1 MKKRLF
7 AGFAALCMAASLAS
21 AAFAET
27 ATPETARAEPPQV
40 VEYSASD
47 DATGFSAAAEAA
59 PGVLPEGAKLTV
71 VPLNET
77 AEPEMASLLDGYAE
91 PEAAGEY
98 GERIA
103 ALDLAFKAQ
112 DQEVEPDGT
121 VNVTIQLPGEIA
133 AELQQAQELTLVHC
147 VEQDGT
153 TTPQKVESA
162 VFADDCAKV
171 SFETDSFSVYEIY
184 ATVPQDADGDNSNQ
198 ADTYADD
205 DYKKYIGTAAIYYLA
220 TPDGI
225 PGSNDI
231 GYWKPESDK
240 SDLFGTIK
248 TSGATWEQ
256 IESGTD
262 RYGNPVYVDK
272 NITTNVGSYITSW
285 PDGTANGS
293 AWTLKRGDPTSGTYF
308 TKVLDSIWESYKES
322 IQKATGVS
330 SLDKVDVTEI
340 TLIPAKISRDNS
352 TKVDQNYHIDC
363 TISVKCDGVF
373 TAKFWVKEPGAE
385 NYNPTPVDAKS
396 YASGSKVEKTGKIE
410 IGSTKEVNGVT
421 YVLTGWYA
429 EDDTTHGP
437 KGKLVSTWPYTPTQ
451 AQLEDGTV
459 NFYAEYVP
467 MYSQVTVSKTVTG
480 ALGDKAKE
488 FSFTLTVKDSNG
500 NEITGEMK
508 AKKGSAEEFTIKSG
522 NTFTLKDGESI
533 TITNIP
539 TGATFTVTENDY
551 TGTNDGYTTSY
562 VVDNGQST
570 GGLKAKLENISAGNH
585 TIAFTNSKDVTPDTG
600 ITLHSMPYLLVLA
613 GVLVGGMA
621 WMRRRKRS

>member
-27 ATPETARAEPPQV
+27 ATPETARAEQPQV

-77 AEPEMASLLDGYAE
+77 AEPEMASLLDGCAE

-133 AELQQAQELTLVHC
+133 AELQQAQELTLVHR

-198 ADTYADD
+198 ADTYDEYD
-205 DYKKYIGTAAIYYLA
+205 RNGYEGAAYIYYLA
-220 TPDGI
+220 TPDG
-225 PGSNDI
+225 
-231 GYWKPESDK
+231 KPESN
-240 SDLFGTIK
+240 K
-248 TSGATWEQ
+248 TSEWAPGANSSKLVGQINTNGATWG
-256 IESGTD
+256 GTD
-262 RYGNPVYVDK
+262 NK
-272 NITTNVGSYITSW
+272 NITTNVSSYITSW
-285 PDGTANGS
+285 PDGSTGSTWTVKSGDANTG
-293 AWTLKRGDPTSGTYF
+293 KNFTYI
-308 TKVLDSIWESYKES
+308 LDSIWEAYDDEIK
-322 IQKATGVS
+322 KDTGVEN
-330 SLDKVDVTEI
+330 LTKTDVTEI
-340 TLIPAKISRDNS
+340 TLTPFKISRDNGGGQ
-352 TKVDQNYHIDC
+352 DYHIDC
-363 TISVKCDGVF
+363 TIDVKCSEVF
-373 TAKFWVKEPGAE
+373 TAKFWVKKPGATD
-385 NYNPTPVDAKS
+385 YTLVDAKNYKDDS
-396 YASGSKVEKTGKIE
+396 TVTKTTNEE
-410 IGSTKEVNGVT
+410 IGSHKKENGVT

-429 EDDTTHGP
+429 ENDTTHGP
-437 KGKLVSTWPYTPTQ
+437 KGDLVSTWPHTPTP

-488 FSFTLTVKDSNG
+488 FSFTLTVKDDSNG

-508 AKKGSAEEFTIKSG
+508 AQKGSAEEFTIKSG

-533 TITNIP
+533 VFTNVP
-539 TGATFTVTENDY
+539 TGATVTVTENDY
-551 TGTNDGYTTSY
+551 TGTNGGYSTSY

-570 GGLKAKLENISAGNH
+570 GGLEAKLEKISAGNH
-585 TIAFTNSKDVTPDTG
+585 TIAFTNSKDVSPDTG

>member
-77 AEPEMASLLDGYAE
+77 AEPEMASLLDECAE

-133 AELQQAQELTLVHC
+133 AELQQAQELTLVHR

-153 TTPQKVESA
+153 TTPKKVESA

-198 ADTYADD
+198 ADTYAEDG
-205 DYKKYIGTAAIYYLA
+205 YKNYQGTAAIYYLA
-220 TPDGI
+220 TPDGV
-225 PGSNDI
+225 PGSNETK
-231 GYWKPESDK
+231 YWAPTSDK
-240 SDLFGTIK
+240 STLLGQINT
-248 TSGATWEQ
+248 TGAAWQ
-256 IESGTD
+256 KVGGS
-262 RYGNPVYVDK
+262 DK
-272 NITTNVGSYITSW
+272 NIVDNVSQYVDSW
-285 PDGTANGS
+285 PDGSTGS
-293 AWTLKRGDPTSGTYF
+293 TWTVKRDDEKTSDNFTYI
-308 TKVLDSIWESYKES
+308 LNSIWSAYADKIKS
-322 IQKATGVS
+322 DTGVKD
-330 SLDKVDVTEI
+330 LTQADVTEI
-340 TLIPAKISRDNS
+340 TLTPFKISRDNS
-352 TKVDQNYHIDC
+352 TTVNQNYHIDC
-363 TISVKCDGVF
+363 TISVKCSKVF
-373 TAKFWVKEPGAE
+373 TAKFWVREPGATD
-385 NYNPTPVDAKS
+385 YTLVDAKN
-396 YASGSKVEKTGKIE
+396 YKADSKVTKTTKEE
-410 IGSTKEVNGVT
+410 IGSYKKENGVT

-437 KGKLVSTWPYTPTQ
+437 KGDLISAWPYTPTEP
-451 AQLEDGTV
+451 QLADGTV

-480 ALGDKAKE
+480 ALGDKAKG
-488 FSFTLTVKDSNG
+488 FSFTLTVKDDSNG

-508 AKKGSAEEFTIKSG
+508 AQKGSAEEFTIKSG
-522 NTFTLKDGESI
+522 NTFTLKNGENI
-533 TITNIP
+533 VFTNVP
-539 TGATFTVTENDY
+539 TGATVTVTENDY
-551 TGTNDGYTTSY
+551 TGTNGGYSTSY

-570 GGLKAKLENISAGNH
+570 GGLEAKLENISAGNH
-585 TIAFTNSKDVTPDTG
+585 TIAFTNSKDVIPDTG

-621 WMRRRKRS
+621 WLRRRKRS

>member
-27 ATPETARAEPPQV
+27 ATPETACAEQPQV

-71 VPLNET
+71 VTLNET
-77 AEPEMASLLDGYAE
+77 AEPEMASLLDGCAE

-133 AELQQAQELTLVHC
+133 AELQQAQELTLVHR

-198 ADTYADD
+198 ADTDD
-205 DYKKYIGTAAIYYLA
+205 AYIYYLA
-220 TPDGI
+220 TPDGV
-225 PGSNDI
+225 
-231 GYWKPESDK
+231 PESNETEHWAPERNSSTLK
-240 SDLFGTIK
+240 GQINTN
-248 TSGATWEQ
+248 GATWG
-256 IESGTD
+256 GTD
-262 RYGNPVYVDK
+262 NK
-272 NITTNVGSYITSW
+272 NITTNVSSYIKSW
-285 PDGTANGS
+285 PDGSTGS
-293 AWTLKRGDPTSGTYF
+293 TWTVKRDDTNFNYI
-308 TKVLDSIWESYKES
+308 LNSIWDAYDDEIKND
-322 IQKATGVS
+322 TGVEN
-330 SLDKVDVTEI
+330 LTINDVTEI
-340 TLIPAKISRDNS
+340 TLTPFKISRANGGGQD
-352 TKVDQNYHIDC
+352 YHIDC
-363 TISVKCDGVF
+363 TIDVKCSEVF
-373 TAKFWVKEPGAE
+373 TAKFWVKEPGATD
-385 NYNPTPVDAKS
+385 YTLVDAKN
-396 YASGSKVEKTGKIE
+396 YKAGSTVTKTTITKAT
-410 IGSTKEVNGVT
+410 IGSQKVVNGVT

-429 EDDTTHGP
+429 ENDDGGA
-437 KGKLVSTWPYTPTQ
+437 KGGLIPDSDWPYTPTEP
-451 AQLEDGTV
+451 QLADGTV

-488 FSFTLTVKDSNG
+488 FSFTLNVTDSTG
-500 NEITGEMK
+500 NAITGGIK
-508 AKKGSAEEFTIKSG
+508 AKKGSNEETPNIG
-522 NTFTLKDGESI
+522 NGYQFTLKDGENI
-533 TITNIP
+533 VFTNVP
-539 TGATFTVTENDY
+539 TGATVTVTENDY
-551 TGTNDGYTTSY
+551 TGTNGGYTTSY

-570 GGLKAKLENISAGNH
+570 GGLEAKLENISAGNH
-585 TIAFTNSKDVTPDTG
+585 TIGFTNNKDVIPDTG

>member
-27 ATPETARAEPPQV
+27 ATPETARAEQPQV

-77 AEPEMASLLDGYAE
+77 AEPEMASLLDGCAE

-133 AELQQAQELTLVHC
+133 AELQQAQELTLVHR

-153 TTPQKVESA
+153 TTPKKVESA
-162 VFADDCAKV
+162 VFADDCTKV

-198 ADTYADD
+198 ADTYDA
-205 DYKKYIGTAAIYYLA
+205 YIYYLA
-220 TPDGI
+220 TPDGV
-225 PGSNDI
+225 
-231 GYWKPESDK
+231 PESNETEHWAPERNSSK
-240 SDLFGTIK
+240 LVGRINPK
-248 TSGATWEQ
+248 GATWGG
-256 IESGTD
+256 I
-262 RYGNPVYVDK
+262 
-272 NITTNVGSYITSW
+272 NITTNVSSYIKSW
-285 PDGTANGS
+285 PDGSKEST
-293 AWTLKRGDPTSGTYF
+293 WTVKSNNTWFNYI
-308 TKVLDSIWESYKES
+308 LDSIW
-322 IQKATGVS
+322 KAYASEISKKLNVDVKKG
-330 SLDKVDVTEI
+330 DVTEI
-340 TLIPAKISRDNS
+340 ILTPFKISRANGD
-352 TKVDQNYHIDC
+352 VQYYHIDC
-363 TISVKCDGVF
+363 TIDVKCSEVF
-373 TAKFWVKEPGAE
+373 TAKFWVKEPGATD
-385 NYNPTPVDAKS
+385 YTLVDAKN
-396 YASGSKVEKTGKIE
+396 YITGQNVAETGKIT
-410 IGSTKEVNGVT
+410 IGSTKVVNGVT
-421 YVLTGWYA
+421 YVLTGWYPENDEGVA
-429 EDDTTHGP
+429 RG
-437 KGKLVSTWPYTPTQ
+437 STPIDEENGWPYIPNDTE
-451 AQLEDGTV
+451 LEDGTV

-467 MYSQVTVSKTVTG
+467 KYSQVTVSKTVTG

-488 FSFTLTVKDSNG
+488 FSFTLTVTDDSNG

-508 AKKGSAEEFTIKSG
+508 AQKGSAEEFTIKSG
-522 NTFTLKDGESI
+522 NTFTLKDGENI
-533 TITNIP
+533 VFTNVP
-539 TGATFTVTENDY
+539 TYATVTVTEYDY
-551 TGTNDGYTTSY
+551 TGANGGYSTSY
-562 VVDNGQST
+562 VMDNGQST
-570 GGLKAKLENISAGNH
+570 GGLEAMLENIDSNNH
-585 TIAFTNSKDVTPDTG
+585 TIAFTNSKDVRPDTG

>member
-77 AEPEMASLLDGYAE
+77 AEPEMASLLDGCAE

-133 AELQQAQELTLVHC
+133 AELQQAQELTLVHR

-198 ADTYADD
+198 ADTYAND
-205 DYKKYIGTAAIYYLA
+205 DYKNYQGPAAIYYLA
-220 TPDGI
+220 TPEGI
-225 PGSNDI
+225 PGSNET

-240 SDLFGTIK
+240 SDLFGKIN
-248 TSGATWEQ
+248 TSGATWQ
-256 IESGTD
+256 KVDGS
-262 RYGNPVYVDK
+262 DK
-272 NITTNVGSYITSW
+272 NIVDNVSKYVDSW
-285 PDGTANGS
+285 PDGTTNGS
-293 AWTLKRGDPTSGTYF
+293 AWTLKCDDPTSGTYF
-308 TKVLDSIWESYKES
+308 TKVLDSIWDSYKES

-330 SLDKVDVTEI
+330 SLAKADVTEI

-352 TKVDQNYHIDC
+352 TTADQNYHIDC
-363 TISVKCDGVF
+363 TISVKCAGVF

-385 NYNPTPVDAKS
+385 NYSTTPVDAKS
-396 YASGSKVEKTGKIE
+396 YASGSEVEKTEKIK
-410 IGSTKEVNGVT
+410 IGSTKVVNGVT

-429 EDDTTHGP
+429 ENDDGGA
-437 KGKLVSTWPYTPTQ
+437 KGGLIPDSDWPYTPTEP
-451 AQLEDGTV
+451 QLADGTV

-467 MYSQVTVSKTVTG
+467 IYSQVTVSKTVTG

-488 FSFTLTVKDSNG
+488 FSFTLNVTDSAG
-500 NEITGEMK
+500 NAITGGIK
-508 AKKGSAEEFTIKSG
+508 AKKGSNEETPNIG
-522 NTFTLKDGESI
+522 NEYQFTLKNGENI
-533 TITNIP
+533 VFTNVP
-539 TGATFTVTENDY
+539 TGATVTVTEKDY
-551 TGTNDGYTTSY
+551 TGANGGYTTSY
-562 VVDNGQST
+562 VIDNGS
-570 GGLKAKLENISAGNH
+570 SAQGREATLGSIDSNNH
-585 TIAFTNSKDVTPDTG
+585 TIAFTNSKDVIPDTG

>member
-77 AEPEMASLLDGYAE
+77 AEPEMASLLDGCAE

-133 AELQQAQELTLVHC
+133 AELQQAQELTLVHR

-162 VFADDCAKV
+162 VFADDCTKV

-184 ATVPQDADGDNSNQ
+184 ATVPQDADGDNSDQ

-205 DYKKYIGTAAIYYLA
+205 DYKNYQGKAAIYYLA
-220 TPDGI
+220 TPDGV
-225 PGSNDI
+225 PGSNETK
-231 GYWKPESDK
+231 YWAPTADK
-240 SDLFGTIK
+240 STLLGQINT
-248 TSGATWEQ
+248 TGAAWQ
-256 IESGTD
+256 KVGGS
-262 RYGNPVYVDK
+262 DK
-272 NITTNVGSYITSW
+272 NIVDNVSQYVDSW
-285 PDGTANGS
+285 PDGSTGS
-293 AWTLKRGDPTSGTYF
+293 TWTVKRDDEKTSDNFTYI
-308 TKVLDSIWESYKES
+308 LNSIWSAYADKIKS
-322 IQKATGVS
+322 DTGVKD
-330 SLDKVDVTEI
+330 LTQADVTEI
-340 TLIPAKISRDNS
+340 TLTPFKISRDNS
-352 TKVDQNYHIDC
+352 TTVNQNYHIDC
-363 TISVKCDGVF
+363 TISVKCSKVF
-373 TAKFWVKEPGAE
+373 TAKFWVREPGATD
-385 NYNPTPVDAKS
+385 YTLVDAKN
-396 YASGSKVEKTGKIE
+396 YKADSKVTKTTKEE
-410 IGSTKEVNGVT
+410 IGSYKKENGVT

-437 KGKLVSTWPYTPTQ
+437 KGDLVSAWPYTPTEP
-451 AQLEDGTV
+451 QLADGTV

-480 ALGDKAKE
+480 ALGDKAKA
-488 FSFTLTVKDSNG
+488 FSFTLTVKDDSNG

-508 AKKGSAEEFTIKSG
+508 AQKGSAEEFTIKSG

-533 TITNIP
+533 VFTNVP
-539 TGATFTVTENDY
+539 TGATVAVTENDY
-551 TGTNDGYTTSY
+551 TGANGGYSTSY
-562 VVDNGQST
+562 VAGDGQKMQGREARLT
-570 GGLKAKLENISAGNH
+570 NISAGNH
-585 TIAFTNSKDVTPDTG
+585 TIAFTNSKDVIPDTG

>member
-27 ATPETARAEPPQV
+27 ATPETARAEQPQV

-77 AEPEMASLLDGYAE
+77 AEPE
-91 PEAAGEY
+91 AAGEY

-112 DQEVEPDGT
+112 DREVEPDGT

-133 AELQQAQELTLVHC
+133 AELQQAQELTLVHR

-198 ADTYADD
+198 ADTYDEYDA
-205 DYKKYIGTAAIYYLA
+205 YIYYLA
-220 TPDGI
+220 TPDGV
-225 PGSNDI
+225 
-231 GYWKPESDK
+231 PESNETK
-240 SDLFGTIK
+240 HWAPGANSSTLVGQINTE
-248 TSGATWEQ
+248 GATWG
-256 IESGTD
+256 GTD
-262 RYGNPVYVDK
+262 NK
-272 NITTNVGSYITSW
+272 NITTNVSSYIKSW
-285 PDGTANGS
+285 PDGSTGS
-293 AWTLKRGDPTSGTYF
+293 TWTVKRGDANTGENFTYI
-308 TKVLDSIWESYKES
+308 LDSIWSAYAVK
-322 IQKATGVS
+322 IRNDTGVDN
-330 SLDKVDVTEI
+330 LTKTDVTEI
-340 TLIPAKISRDNS
+340 TLKPFKISRDNGGG
-352 TKVDQNYHIDC
+352 QNYHIDC
-363 TISVKCDGVF
+363 TIDVKCSGVF
-373 TAKFWVKEPGAE
+373 TAKFWVKEPGATD
-385 NYNPTPVDAKS
+385 YTLVDAKNYKADS
-396 YASGSKVEKTGKIE
+396 PVTKTTKKV
-410 IGSTKEVNGVT
+410 IGSTKVENGVT

-429 EDDTTHGP
+429 ENGDGGA
-437 KGKLVSTWPYTPTQ
+437 KGGLIPDSSWPYNPS
-451 AQLEDGTV
+451 AKELADGTV

-488 FSFTLTVKDSNG
+488 FSFTLNVTDSAG
-500 NEITGEMK
+500 NAITGGIK
-508 AKKGSAEEFTIKSG
+508 AKKGSNEETPSIDNG
-522 NTFTLKDGESI
+522 YQFTLKNGENI
-533 TITNIP
+533 VFTNVP
-539 TGATFTVTENDY
+539 TYATVAVTENDY
-551 TGTNDGYTTSY
+551 TGTNGGYTTSY

-570 GGLKAKLENISAGNH
+570 GRLEAKLENISAGNH
-585 TIAFTNSKDVTPDTG
+585 TIAFTNSKDVIPDTG

>member
-27 ATPETARAEPPQV
+27 ATPETAHAEPPQV

-77 AEPEMASLLDGYAE
+77 AEPEMASLLDGCAE

-133 AELQQAQELTLVHC
+133 AELQQAQELTLVHR

-171 SFETDSFSVYEIY
+171 SFEIDSFSVYEIY

-198 ADTYADD
+198 ADTYDEYD
-205 DYKKYIGTAAIYYLA
+205 RNGYEGAAYAYIYYLA
-220 TPDGI
+220 TPDGV
-225 PGSNDI
+225 
-231 GYWKPESDK
+231 PESNETK
-240 SDLFGTIK
+240 HWAPGANSSQLVGQINTN
-248 TSGATWEQ
+248 GATWG
-256 IESGTD
+256 GTD
-262 RYGNPVYVDK
+262 NK
-272 NITTNVGSYITSW
+272 NITTNVSSYITSW
-285 PDGTANGS
+285 PDGSTGS
-293 AWTLKRGDPTSGTYF
+293 TWTVKRDDTNFNYI
-308 TKVLDSIWESYKES
+308 LNSIWDAYDDEIKND
-322 IQKATGVS
+322 TGVEN
-330 SLDKVDVTEI
+330 LTINDVTEI
-340 TLIPAKISRDNS
+340 TLTPFKISRANGGGQD
-352 TKVDQNYHIDC
+352 YHIDC
-363 TISVKCDGVF
+363 TIDVKCSEVF
-373 TAKFWVKEPGAE
+373 TAKFWVKEPGATD
-385 NYNPTPVDAKS
+385 YTLVDAKNYKDDS
-396 YASGSKVEKTGKIE
+396 TVTKTTITKATIGSKKV
-410 IGSTKEVNGVT
+410 VNGVT

-429 EDDTTHGP
+429 ENGDGGA
-437 KGKLVSTWPYTPTQ
+437 KGGLIPDSDWPYTPTEP
-451 AQLEDGTV
+451 QLADGTV

-488 FSFTLTVKDSNG
+488 FSFTLNVTNNGTTVSGNITGTKTKQNGETENLNILASNG
-500 NEITGEMK
+500 
-508 AKKGSAEEFTIKSG
+508 
-522 NTFTLKDGESI
+522 TFTLKDDESI
-533 TITNIP
+533 TFTNIP
-539 TGATFTVTENDY
+539 TGATVTVAEADY
-551 TGTNDGYTTSY
+551 GEGKGGYTTY
-562 VVDNGQST
+562 YKVDTAENNTQGST
-570 GGLKAKLENISAGNH
+570 VTVTANSNH
-585 TIAFTNSKDVTPDTG
+585 TIAFTNSKDVSPDTG

>member
-27 ATPETARAEPPQV
+27 ATPETARAEQPQV

-77 AEPEMASLLDGYAE
+77 AEPEMASLLDGCAE

-133 AELQQAQELTLVHC
+133 AELQQAQELTLVHR

-153 TTPQKVESA
+153 TTPKKVESA
-162 VFADDCAKV
+162 VFADDCTKV

-184 ATVPQDADGDNSNQ
+184 ATVPQDADGDNSDQ
-198 ADTYADD
+198 ADTYDA
-205 DYKKYIGTAAIYYLA
+205 YIYYLA
-220 TPDGI
+220 TPDGV
-225 PGSNDI
+225 
-231 GYWKPESDK
+231 PESNETK
-240 SDLFGTIK
+240 HWAPGANSSTLVGQINTE
-248 TSGATWEQ
+248 GATWG
-256 IESGTD
+256 GT
-262 RYGNPVYVDK
+262 NNI
-272 NITTNVGSYITSW
+272 NITTNVSSYIKSW
-285 PDGTANGS
+285 PDGSTGS
-293 AWTLKRGDPTSGTYF
+293 TWTVKRDDENTGKNFTYI
-308 TKVLDSIWESYKES
+308 LDSIWGAYDDE
-322 IQKATGVS
+322 IRNGTGVEN
-330 SLDKVDVTEI
+330 LTKTDVTEI
-340 TLIPAKISRDNS
+340 TLTPFKISRDNGGGQ
-352 TKVDQNYHIDC
+352 DYHIDC
-363 TISVKCDGVF
+363 TIDVKCSEVF
-373 TAKFWVKEPGAE
+373 TAKFWVKKPGATD
-385 NYNPTPVDAKS
+385 YTLVDAKNYKDDS
-396 YASGSKVEKTGKIE
+396 TVTKTTNEE
-410 IGSTKEVNGVT
+410 IGSHKKENGVT

-429 EDDTTHGP
+429 ENDTTHGP
-437 KGKLVSTWPYTPTQ
+437 KGDLVSTWPHTPTP

-488 FSFTLTVKDSNG
+488 FSFTLTVKDDSNG

-508 AKKGSAEEFTIKSG
+508 AQKGSAEEFTIKSG

-533 TITNIP
+533 VFTNVP
-539 TGATFTVTENDY
+539 TGATVTVTENDY
-551 TGTNDGYTTSY
+551 TGTNGGYSTSY
-562 VVDNGQST
+562 VADDEQKMQGREATLDSIDSN
-570 GGLKAKLENISAGNH
+570 NH
-585 TIAFTNSKDVTPDTG
+585 TIAFTNNKDVTPDTG

>member
-77 AEPEMASLLDGYAE
+77 AEPEMASLLDGCAE
-91 PEAAGEY
+91 PKAAGEY

-133 AELQQAQELTLVHC
+133 AELQQAQELTLVHR

-153 TTPQKVESA
+153 TTPKKVESA

-184 ATVPQDADGDNSNQ
+184 ATVPQDADGDNSDQ
-198 ADTYADD
+198 ADTYAND
-205 DYKKYIGTAAIYYLA
+205 DYKNYQGPAAMYYLA
-220 TPDGI
+220 TPDGV
-225 PGSNDI
+225 
-231 GYWKPESDK
+231 PESNETKHWAPTPDE
-240 SDLFGTIK
+240 STLLGQINT
-248 TSGATWEQ
+248 TGAIWQ
-256 IESGTD
+256 KVG
-262 RYGNPVYVDK
+262 GNDK
-272 NITTNVGSYITSW
+272 NIVDNVSKYVVSW
-285 PDGTANGS
+285 PDGSTGS
-293 AWTLKRGDPTSGTYF
+293 TWTVKSGGTDFTYI
-308 TKVLDSIWESYKES
+308 LDSIWNAYAAK
-322 IQKATGVS
+322 IKKDTGVDD
-330 SLDKVDVTEI
+330 LTKNDVTEI
-340 TLIPAKISRDNS
+340 TLTPFKISRDNS
-352 TKVDQNYHIDC
+352 TTANQNYHIDC
-363 TISVKCDGVF
+363 TISVKCSKVF
-373 TAKFWVKEPGAE
+373 TAKFWVKEPGATD
-385 NYNPTPVDAKS
+385 YTPVDAKN
-396 YASGSKVEKTGKIE
+396 YKAGSMVTKTTITE
-410 IGSTKEVNGVT
+410 ATIGSTKVVNGVT

-429 EDDTTHGP
+429 ENDDGGA
-437 KGKLVSTWPYTPTQ
+437 KGDLIPDSRWSYNPSAKEL
-451 AQLEDGTV
+451 ADGTV

-467 MYSQVTVSKTVTG
+467 KYSQVTVSKTVTG

-488 FSFTLTVKDSNG
+488 FSFTLNVTDNAG
-500 NEITGEMK
+500 TPITGGIK
-508 AKKGSAEEFTIKSG
+508 AKKGSNEETSNIG
-522 NTFTLKDGESI
+522 NEYQFTLKNGENI
-533 TITNIP
+533 VFTNVP
-539 TGATFTVTENDY
+539 TGAIVTVTENDY
-551 TGTNDGYTTSY
+551 TGTNGGYTTSY
-562 VVDNGQST
+562 VIDNGS
-570 GGLKAKLENISAGNH
+570 SAQGREATLGSIDSNNH

>member
-27 ATPETARAEPPQV
+27 ATPETARAEQPQV

-77 AEPEMASLLDGYAE
+77 AEPEMASLLDGCAE

-133 AELQQAQELTLVHC
+133 AELQQAQELTLVHR

-153 TTPQKVESA
+153 TTPKKVESA
-162 VFADDCAKV
+162 VFADDCTKV

-198 ADTYADD
+198 ADTYAA
-205 DYKKYIGTAAIYYLA
+205 YIYYLA
-220 TPDGI
+220 TPDGV
-225 PGSNDI
+225 
-231 GYWKPESDK
+231 PESNETK
-240 SDLFGTIK
+240 HWAPGANSSTLVGQINTE
-248 TSGATWEQ
+248 GATWG
-256 IESGTD
+256 GT
-262 RYGNPVYVDK
+262 NNI
-272 NITTNVGSYITSW
+272 NITTNVSSYIKSW
-285 PDGTANGS
+285 PDGSTGS
-293 AWTLKRGDPTSGTYF
+293 TWTVKRDDENTGKNFTYI
-308 TKVLDSIWESYKES
+308 LDSIWDAYDDE
-322 IQKATGVS
+322 IRNGTGVKD
-330 SLDKVDVTEI
+330 LTKTDVTEI
-340 TLIPAKISRDNS
+340 TLTPFKISRANGGGQD
-352 TKVDQNYHIDC
+352 YHIDC
-363 TISVKCDGVF
+363 TIDVKCSGVF
-373 TAKFWVKEPGAE
+373 TAKFWVKKPGATDYTLVGAK
-385 NYNPTPVDAKS
+385 NYKA
-396 YASGSKVEKTGKIE
+396 GSTVTKTTKEE
-410 IGSTKEVNGVT
+410 IGSHKKENGVT

-437 KGKLVSTWPYTPTQ
+437 KGDLVSTWPYTPTEL
-451 AQLEDGTV
+451 QLEDGTV

-488 FSFTLTVKDSNG
+488 FSFTLTVKDDSNG

-508 AKKGSAEEFTIKSG
+508 AQKGSAEEFTIKSG

-533 TITNIP
+533 VFTNVP
-539 TGATFTVTENDY
+539 TGATVTVTEKDY
-551 TGTNDGYTTSY
+551 TGTNGGYTTSY

-570 GGLKAKLENISAGNH
+570 GGLEAKLESIGAGNH
-585 TIAFTNSKDVTPDTG
+585 TIAFTNSKDVNPDTG

>member
-27 ATPETARAEPPQV
+27 ATPETARAEQPQV

-77 AEPEMASLLDGYAE
+77 AEPEMASLLDGCAE
-91 PEAAGEY
+91 PKAAGEY

-133 AELQQAQELTLVHC
+133 AELQQAQELTLVHR

-153 TTPQKVESA
+153 TTSQKVESA
-162 VFADDCAKV
+162 VFSDDCAKV

-198 ADTYADD
+198 ADTYDEYD
-205 DYKKYIGTAAIYYLA
+205 RNGYEGAAYIYYLA
-220 TPDGI
+220 TPDG
-225 PGSNDI
+225 
-231 GYWKPESDK
+231 KPESN
-240 SDLFGTIK
+240 K
-248 TSGATWEQ
+248 TSEWAPGANSSKLVGQINTNGATWG
-256 IESGTD
+256 GTD
-262 RYGNPVYVDK
+262 NK
-272 NITTNVGSYITSW
+272 NITTNVSSYITSW
-285 PDGTANGS
+285 PDGSTGSTWTVKSGDANTG
-293 AWTLKRGDPTSGTYF
+293 KNFTYI
-308 TKVLDSIWESYKES
+308 LDSIWEAYDDEIK
-322 IQKATGVS
+322 KDTGVEN
-330 SLDKVDVTEI
+330 LTKTDVTEI
-340 TLIPAKISRDNS
+340 TLTPFKISRDNGGGQ
-352 TKVDQNYHIDC
+352 DYHIDC
-363 TISVKCDGVF
+363 TIDVKCSEVF
-373 TAKFWVKEPGAE
+373 TAKFWVKKPGATD
-385 NYNPTPVDAKS
+385 YTLVDAKNYKDDS
-396 YASGSKVEKTGKIE
+396 TVTKTTNEE
-410 IGSTKEVNGVT
+410 IGSHKKENGVT

-429 EDDTTHGP
+429 ENDTTHGP
-437 KGKLVSTWPYTPTQ
+437 KGDLVSTWPHTPTP

-488 FSFTLTVKDSNG
+488 FSFTLTVKDDSNG

-508 AKKGSAEEFTIKSG
+508 AKKGNAEEFTIKSG
-522 NTFTLKDGESI
+522 NTFTLKNGENI
-533 TITNIP
+533 VFTNVP
-539 TGATFTVTENDY
+539 TGATVTVTEKDY
-551 TGTNDGYTTSY
+551 TGTNGGYSTSY
-562 VVDNGQST
+562 VAGDGQKMQGREARLT
-570 GGLKAKLENISAGNH
+570 NISAGNH
-585 TIAFTNSKDVTPDTG
+585 TIAFTNSKDVIPDTG

>member
-27 ATPETARAEPPQV
+27 ATPETARAEQPQV

-77 AEPEMASLLDGYAE
+77 AEPEMASLLDGCAE

-133 AELQQAQELTLVHC
+133 AELQQAQELTLVHR

-184 ATVPQDADGDNSNQ
+184 ATVPQDADGDNSDQ
-198 ADTYADD
+198 ADTDD
-205 DYKKYIGTAAIYYLA
+205 AYIYYLA
-220 TPDGI
+220 TPDGV
-225 PGSNDI
+225 
-231 GYWKPESDK
+231 PESNETEHWAPGRNSSILVGQINTK
-240 SDLFGTIK
+240 
-248 TSGATWEQ
+248 GATW
-256 IESGTD
+256 
-262 RYGNPVYVDK
+262 GNNI
-272 NITTNVGSYITSW
+272 NITTNVSSYIKLW
-285 PDGTANGS
+285 PDGSTGS
-293 AWTLKRGDPTSGTYF
+293 TWTVKSSDTNFTYI
-308 TKVLDSIWESYKES
+308 LDSIWSAYAVK
-322 IQKATGVS
+322 IRNDTGVDN
-330 SLDKVDVTEI
+330 LTKTDVTEI
-340 TLIPAKISRDNS
+340 TLTPFKISRANGN
-352 TKVDQNYHIDC
+352 VQYYHIDC
-363 TISVKCDGVF
+363 TIDVKCSGVF
-373 TAKFWVKEPGAE
+373 TAKFWVKEPGATDYTLVYAK
-385 NYNPTPVDAKS
+385 NYKAD
-396 YASGSKVEKTGKIE
+396 SKVTKTTKEE
-410 IGSTKEVNGVT
+410 IGSKKVVNGVT

-429 EDDTTHGP
+429 ENDDGGA
-437 KGKLVSTWPYTPTQ
+437 KGDLIPDSSWLYNPSVKEL
-451 AQLEDGTV
+451 ADGTV

-488 FSFTLTVKDSNG
+488 FSFTLTVKDDSNG

-508 AKKGSAEEFTIKSG
+508 AQKGSAEEFTIKSG
-522 NTFTLKDGESI
+522 NTFTLKNGENI
-533 TITNIP
+533 VFTNVP
-539 TGATFTVTENDY
+539 TGATVTVTEKDY
-551 TGTNDGYTTSY
+551 TGTNGGYSTSY
-562 VVDNGQST
+562 VAGDGQKMQGREARLT
-570 GGLKAKLENISAGNH
+570 NISAGNH
-585 TIAFTNSKDVTPDTG
+585 TIAFTNSKDVIPDTG

>member
-27 ATPETARAEPPQV
+27 ATPETARAEQPQV

-77 AEPEMASLLDGYAE
+77 AEPEMASLLDGCAE

-133 AELQQAQELTLVHC
+133 AELQQAQELTLVHR

-184 ATVPQDADGDNSNQ
+184 ATVPQDADGDNSDQ
-198 ADTYADD
+198 ADTDD
-205 DYKKYIGTAAIYYLA
+205 AYIYYLA
-220 TPDGI
+220 TPDGL
-225 PGSNDI
+225 
-231 GYWKPESDK
+231 PESNETEHWAPGRDSSK
-240 SDLFGTIK
+240 LVGQINPE
-248 TSGATWEQ
+248 GATW
-256 IESGTD
+256 GD
-262 RYGNPVYVDK
+262 NK
-272 NITTNVGSYITSW
+272 NITTNVSSYIKSW
-285 PDGTANGS
+285 PDGSKEST
-293 AWTLKRGDPTSGTYF
+293 WTVNSNNTWFNYI
-308 TKVLDSIWESYKES
+308 LDSIWVAYASEISKKLNVNVE
-322 IQKATGVS
+322 K
-330 SLDKVDVTEI
+330 DDVTEI
-340 TLIPAKISRDNS
+340 ILTPFKISRANGY
-352 TKVDQNYHIDC
+352 VQYYHIDC
-363 TISVKCDGVF
+363 TIDVKCSEVF
-373 TAKFWVKEPGAE
+373 TAKFWVKEPGATD
-385 NYNPTPVDAKS
+385 YTLVDAKNYKDDS
-396 YASGSKVEKTGKIE
+396 TVTKTTKKV
-410 IGSTKEVNGVT
+410 IGSTKVENGVT
-421 YVLTGWYA
+421 YVLTGWYP
-429 EDDTTHGP
+429 END
-437 KGKLVSTWPYTPTQ
+437 KGVARGSTPIDEETGWPYIPNDTE
-451 AQLEDGTV
+451 LEDGTV

-488 FSFTLTVKDSNG
+488 FSFTLNVTDSAG
-500 NEITGEMK
+500 NAITGGIK
-508 AKKGSAEEFTIKSG
+508 AKKGSNEETPDIG
-522 NTFTLKDGESI
+522 NGYPFTLKDGENI
-533 TITNIP
+533 VFTNVP

-551 TGTNDGYTTSY
+551 TGANGGYSTSY
-562 VVDNGQST
+562 VADDGQKMQGREARLT
-570 GGLKAKLENISAGNH
+570 NISAGIH
-585 TIAFTNSKDVTPDTG
+585 TIGFTNNKDVNPDTG
-600 ITLHSMPYLLVLA
+600 ITLNSMPYLLVLA

>member
-27 ATPETARAEPPQV
+27 ATPETARAEQPQV

-77 AEPEMASLLDGYAE
+77 AEPEMASLLDGCAE

-98 GERIA
+98 GERIV

-133 AELQQAQELTLVHC
+133 AELQQAQELTLVHR

-162 VFADDCAKV
+162 VFADDCTKV

-198 ADTYADD
+198 AKTYDA
-205 DYKKYIGTAAIYYLA
+205 YIYYLA
-220 TPDGI
+220 TPDGV
-225 PGSNDI
+225 
-231 GYWKPESDK
+231 PESNETEHWAPGRN
-240 SDLFGTIK
+240 SSTLVGQINPE
-248 TSGATWEQ
+248 GATW
-256 IESGTD
+256 
-262 RYGNPVYVDK
+262 GNNI
-272 NITTNVGSYITSW
+272 NITTNVSSYIKSW
-285 PDGTANGS
+285 PDGSTGS
-293 AWTLKRGDPTSGTYF
+293 TWTVKRGDPNFTYI
-308 TKVLDSIWESYKES
+308 LESIWKAYASE
-322 IQKATGVS
+322 IRQKLNVNVEQG
-330 SLDKVDVTEI
+330 DVTEI
-340 TLIPAKISRDNS
+340 ILTPFKISRANGYP
-352 TKVDQNYHIDC
+352 QYYHIDC
-363 TISVKCDGVF
+363 TIDVKCREVF
-373 TAKFWVKEPGAE
+373 TAKFWVKEPGATD
-385 NYNPTPVDAKS
+385 YALVDAKNYKADS
-396 YASGSKVEKTGKIE
+396 TVTKTTKKV
-410 IGSTKEVNGVT
+410 IGSTKVENGVT

-429 EDDTTHGP
+429 ENGDGGA
-437 KGKLVSTWPYTPTQ
+437 KGGLIPVSDWSYTPTEP
-451 AQLEDGTV
+451 QLADGTV

-467 MYSQVTVSKTVTG
+467 IYSQVTVSKTVTG
-480 ALGDKAKE
+480 ALGDKGKE
-488 FSFTLTVKDSNG
+488 FNFTLTVKDSTG
-500 NEITGEMK
+500 SAITSDMK
-508 AKKGSAEEFTIKSG
+508 AKKGTDAETTINSG
-522 NTFTLKDGESI
+522 DTFTLKDGENI
-533 TITNIP
+533 VFTNVP
-539 TGATFTVTENDY
+539 TYATVTVTEYDY
-551 TGTNDGYTTSY
+551 TGANGGYSTSY

-570 GGLKAKLENISAGNH
+570 GGLEAKLENISAGNH
-585 TIAFTNSKDVTPDTG
+585 TIAFTNSKDVIPDTG
-600 ITLHSMPYLLVLA
+600 ITLNSMPYLLVLA

>member
-27 ATPETARAEPPQV
+27 ATPETARAEQPQV

-133 AELQQAQELTLVHC
+133 AELQQAQELTLVHR

-198 ADTYADD
+198 ADTYDEYDA
-205 DYKKYIGTAAIYYLA
+205 YIYYLA
-220 TPDGI
+220 TPDGV
-225 PGSNDI
+225 
-231 GYWKPESDK
+231 PESNETK
-240 SDLFGTIK
+240 HWAPGANSSTLVGQINTE
-248 TSGATWEQ
+248 GATWG
-256 IESGTD
+256 GT
-262 RYGNPVYVDK
+262 NNI
-272 NITTNVGSYITSW
+272 NITTNVSSYIKSW
-285 PDGTANGS
+285 PDGSTGS
-293 AWTLKRGDPTSGTYF
+293 TWTVKRGDTNTGENFTYI
-308 TKVLDSIWESYKES
+308 LDSIWSAYDAEIK
-322 IQKATGVS
+322 KDTGVEN
-330 SLDKVDVTEI
+330 LTKNDVTEI
-340 TLIPAKISRDNS
+340 ILTPFKISRANGGG
-352 TKVDQNYHIDC
+352 QNYHIDC
-363 TISVKCDGVF
+363 TIDVKCSGVF
-373 TAKFWVKEPGAE
+373 TAKFWVKEPGATD
-385 NYNPTPVDAKS
+385 YTLVDAKNYKADS
-396 YASGSKVEKTGKIE
+396 TVTKTTKKV
-410 IGSTKEVNGVT
+410 IGSTKVENGVT

-429 EDDTTHGP
+429 ENGDGGA
-437 KGKLVSTWPYTPTQ
+437 KGGLILDNDWAYTPTEP
-451 AQLEDGTV
+451 QLADGTV

-488 FSFTLTVKDSNG
+488 FSFTLNVTDSAG
-500 NEITGEMK
+500 NAITGGIK
-508 AKKGSAEEFTIKSG
+508 AKKSSNEETPNIG
-522 NTFTLKDGESI
+522 NGYPFTLKDGENI
-533 TITNIP
+533 IFTNVP
-539 TGATFTVTENDY
+539 TYATVTVTEYDY
-551 TGTNDGYTTSY
+551 TGANGGYSTSY

-570 GGLKAKLENISAGNH
+570 GGLEAKLENISAGNH
-585 TIAFTNSKDVTPDTG
+585 TIAFTNSKDVSPDTG

>member
-77 AEPEMASLLDGYAE
+77 AEPE
-91 PEAAGEY
+91 AAGEY

-133 AELQQAQELTLVHC
+133 AELQQAQELTLVHR

-153 TTPQKVESA
+153 TTPKKVESA
-162 VFADDCAKV
+162 VFADDCTKV

-198 ADTYADD
+198 ADTYDEYDA
-205 DYKKYIGTAAIYYLA
+205 YIYYLA
-220 TPDGI
+220 TPDGV
-225 PGSNDI
+225 
-231 GYWKPESDK
+231 PESNETK
-240 SDLFGTIK
+240 HWAPGANSSTLVGQINTE
-248 TSGATWEQ
+248 GATWG
-256 IESGTD
+256 GT
-262 RYGNPVYVDK
+262 NNI
-272 NITTNVGSYITSW
+272 NITTNVSSYIKSW
-285 PDGTANGS
+285 PDGSTGS
-293 AWTLKRGDPTSGTYF
+293 TWTVKRDDTNFNYI
-308 TKVLDSIWESYKES
+308 LNSIWDAYDDEIKND
-322 IQKATGVS
+322 TGVEN
-330 SLDKVDVTEI
+330 LTINDVTEI
-340 TLIPAKISRDNS
+340 TLTPFKISRANGGGQD
-352 TKVDQNYHIDC
+352 YHIDC
-363 TISVKCDGVF
+363 TIDVKCSEVF
-373 TAKFWVKEPGAE
+373 TAKFWVKEPGATD
-385 NYNPTPVDAKS
+385 YTLVDAKNYKDDS
-396 YASGSKVEKTGKIE
+396 TVTKTTITKATIGSKKV
-410 IGSTKEVNGVT
+410 VNGVT

-429 EDDTTHGP
+429 ENGDGGA
-437 KGKLVSTWPYTPTQ
+437 KGGLIPDSDWPYTPTEP
-451 AQLEDGTV
+451 QLADGTV

-488 FSFTLTVKDSNG
+488 FSFTLNVTDSAG
-500 NEITGEMK
+500 NAITGGIK
-508 AKKGSAEEFTIKSG
+508 AKKGSNEETPNIG
-522 NTFTLKDGESI
+522 NGYQFTLKNGENI
-533 TITNIP
+533 VFTNVP
-539 TGATFTVTENDY
+539 TYATVAVTENDY
-551 TGTNDGYTTSY
+551 TGTNGGYTTSY

-585 TIAFTNSKDVTPDTG
+585 TIAFTNSKDVSPDTG

>member
-27 ATPETARAEPPQV
+27 ATPETARAEQPQV

-77 AEPEMASLLDGYAE
+77 AEPEMASLLDGCAE

-133 AELQQAQELTLVHC
+133 AELQQAQELTLVHR

-153 TTPQKVESA
+153 TTPKKVESA

-198 ADTYADD
+198 ADTYDA
-205 DYKKYIGTAAIYYLA
+205 YIYYLA
-220 TPDGI
+220 TPDGV
-225 PGSNDI
+225 
-231 GYWKPESDK
+231 PESNETK
-240 SDLFGTIK
+240 HWAPGRNSSTLVGQINTE
-248 TSGATWEQ
+248 GATWG
-256 IESGTD
+256 GT
-262 RYGNPVYVDK
+262 NNI
-272 NITTNVGSYITSW
+272 NITTNVSSYIKSW
-285 PDGTANGS
+285 PDGSTGS
-293 AWTLKRGDPTSGTYF
+293 TWTVKRGATNFNYI
-308 TKVLDSIWESYKES
+308 LDSIWDAYDDEIKNG
-322 IQKATGVS
+322 TGVKD
-330 SLDKVDVTEI
+330 LTKTDVTEI
-340 TLIPAKISRDNS
+340 TLTPFKISRANGGGQD
-352 TKVDQNYHIDC
+352 YHIDC
-363 TISVKCDGVF
+363 TISVKCSKVF
-373 TAKFWVKEPGAE
+373 TAKFWVKKPGATD
-385 NYNPTPVDAKS
+385 YTLVDAKN
-396 YASGSKVEKTGKIE
+396 YKADSKVTKTIKEE
-410 IGSTKEVNGVT
+410 IGSHKKENGVT

-429 EDDTTHGP
+429 ENDTTHGP
-437 KGKLVSTWPYTPTQ
+437 KGDLVSTWPHTPTP

-488 FSFTLTVKDSNG
+488 FSFTLNVTDSAG
-500 NEITGEMK
+500 NAITGGIK
-508 AKKGSAEEFTIKSG
+508 AKKSSNEETSNIG
-522 NTFTLKDGESI
+522 NGYQFTLKNGENI
-533 TITNIP
+533 VFTNVP
-539 TGATFTVTENDY
+539 TGATVTVTENDY
-551 TGTNDGYTTSY
+551 TGTNGGYTTSY

-570 GGLKAKLENISAGNH
+570 GGLEAKLENISAGNH

>member
-77 AEPEMASLLDGYAE
+77 AEPEMASLLDGCAE

-121 VNVTIQLPGEIA
+121 VYVTIQLPGEIA
-133 AELQQAQELTLVHC
+133 AELQQAQELTLVHR

-153 TTPQKVESA
+153 TTPKKVESA

-198 ADTYADD
+198 ADTYAND
-205 DYKKYIGTAAIYYLA
+205 DYKNYQGPAAMYYLA
-220 TPDGI
+220 TPDGV
-225 PGSNDI
+225 
-231 GYWKPESDK
+231 PESNETKHWAPTPDE
-240 SDLFGTIK
+240 STLLGQINT
-248 TSGATWEQ
+248 TGAIWQ
-256 IESGTD
+256 KVG
-262 RYGNPVYVDK
+262 GNDK
-272 NITTNVGSYITSW
+272 NIVDNVSKYVVSW
-285 PDGTANGS
+285 PDGSTGSTWTVKRDDANTG
-293 AWTLKRGDPTSGTYF
+293 KNFTYI
-308 TKVLDSIWESYKES
+308 LDSIWSAYADKIKS
-322 IQKATGVS
+322 DTGVKD
-330 SLDKVDVTEI
+330 LTKNDVTEI
-340 TLIPAKISRDNS
+340 TLKPFKISRDNS
-352 TKVDQNYHIDC
+352 TKENQRYHIDC
-363 TISVKCDGVF
+363 TISVKCSKVF
-373 TAKFWVKEPGAE
+373 TAKFWVKEPGATD
-385 NYNPTPVDAKS
+385 YTLVDAKNYKDDS
-396 YASGSKVEKTGKIE
+396 TVTKTTNEE
-410 IGSTKEVNGVT
+410 IGSHKKENGVT

-429 EDDTTHGP
+429 ENDTTHGP
-437 KGKLVSTWPYTPTQ
+437 KGDLVSTWPYTPTP

-488 FSFTLTVKDSNG
+488 FSFTLTVKDDSNG

-508 AKKGSAEEFTIKSG
+508 AQKGSAEEFTIKSG
-522 NTFTLKDGESI
+522 NTFTLKNGENI
-533 TITNIP
+533 VFTNVP
-539 TGATFTVTENDY
+539 TGATVTVTEKDY
-551 TGTNDGYTTSY
+551 TGTNGGYSTSY
-562 VVDNGQST
+562 VAGDGQKMQGREARLT
-570 GGLKAKLENISAGNH
+570 NISAGNH
-585 TIAFTNSKDVTPDTG
+585 TIAFTNSKDVIPDTG

>member
-27 ATPETARAEPPQV
+27 ATPETARAEQPQV

-77 AEPEMASLLDGYAE
+77 AEPEMASLLDGCAE

-133 AELQQAQELTLVHC
+133 AELQQAQELTLVHR

-162 VFADDCAKV
+162 VFADDCTKV

-184 ATVPQDADGDNSNQ
+184 ATVPQDADGDNSDQ
-198 ADTYADD
+198 ADTYDA
-205 DYKKYIGTAAIYYLA
+205 YIYYLA
-220 TPDGI
+220 TPDGV
-225 PGSNDI
+225 
-231 GYWKPESDK
+231 PESNETK
-240 SDLFGTIK
+240 HWAPGRNSSTLVGQINTE
-248 TSGATWEQ
+248 GATWG
-256 IESGTD
+256 GT
-262 RYGNPVYVDK
+262 NNI
-272 NITTNVGSYITSW
+272 NITTNVSSYIKSW
-285 PDGTANGS
+285 PDGSTGS
-293 AWTLKRGDPTSGTYF
+293 TWTVKRGATNFNYI
-308 TKVLDSIWESYKES
+308 LDSIWDAYDDEIKNG
-322 IQKATGVS
+322 TGVKD
-330 SLDKVDVTEI
+330 LTKTDVTEI
-340 TLIPAKISRDNS
+340 TLTPFKISRANGGGQD
-352 TKVDQNYHIDC
+352 YHIDC
-363 TISVKCDGVF
+363 TISVKCSKVF
-373 TAKFWVKEPGAE
+373 TAKFWVKKPGATD
-385 NYNPTPVDAKS
+385 YTLVDAKN
-396 YASGSKVEKTGKIE
+396 YKADSKVTKTTKEE
-410 IGSTKEVNGVT
+410 IGSYKKENGVT

-429 EDDTTHGP
+429 ENDTTHGP
-437 KGKLVSTWPYTPTQ
+437 KGDLVSTWPHTPTP

-488 FSFTLTVKDSNG
+488 FRFTLNVTDNAG
-500 NEITGEMK
+500 NAITGGIK
-508 AKKGSAEEFTIKSG
+508 AKKGSNEETLNIG
-522 NTFTLKDGESI
+522 NGGCEFTLKNGENI
-533 TITNIP
+533 VFTNVP
-539 TGATFTVTENDY
+539 TGATVTVTEKDY
-551 TGTNDGYTTSY
+551 TGTNGGYTTSY
-562 VVDNGQST
+562 VIDNGQST

>member
-27 ATPETARAEPPQV
+27 ATPETARAEQPQV

-98 GERIA
+98 GERIV

-133 AELQQAQELTLVHC
+133 AELQQAQELTLVHR

-162 VFADDCAKV
+162 VFADDCTKV

-198 ADTYADD
+198 AKTYDA
-205 DYKKYIGTAAIYYLA
+205 YIYYLA
-220 TPDGI
+220 TPDGV
-225 PGSNDI
+225 
-231 GYWKPESDK
+231 PESNETEHWAPGRN
-240 SDLFGTIK
+240 SSTLVGQINPE
-248 TSGATWEQ
+248 GATW
-256 IESGTD
+256 
-262 RYGNPVYVDK
+262 GNNI
-272 NITTNVGSYITSW
+272 NITTNVSSYIKSW
-285 PDGTANGS
+285 PDGSTGS
-293 AWTLKRGDPTSGTYF
+293 TWTVKRDHTNFNYI
-308 TKVLDSIWESYKES
+308 LDSIWDAYASE
-322 IQKATGVS
+322 IRQKLNVNVEQG
-330 SLDKVDVTEI
+330 DVTEI
-340 TLIPAKISRDNS
+340 ILTPFKISRANGYP
-352 TKVDQNYHIDC
+352 QYYHIDC
-363 TISVKCDGVF
+363 TIDVKCREVF
-373 TAKFWVKEPGAE
+373 TAKFWVKEPGATD
-385 NYNPTPVDAKS
+385 YALVDAKNYKADS
-396 YASGSKVEKTGKIE
+396 TVTKTTKKV
-410 IGSTKEVNGVT
+410 IGSTQKVNGVT
-421 YVLTGWYA
+421 YALKGWYP
-429 EDDTTHGP
+429 EDDNGVARGNTPIDEKTG
-437 KGKLVSTWPYTPTQ
+437 WPYTPSK
-451 AQLEDGTV
+451 AELEDGTV

-480 ALGDKAKE
+480 ALGDKAKV
-488 FSFTLTVKDSNG
+488 FSFTLNVTDSAG
-500 NEITGEMK
+500 NAITGGIK
-508 AKKGSAEEFTIKSG
+508 AKKSSNEETPSIDNG
-522 NTFTLKDGESI
+522 YQFTLKDGENI
-533 TITNIP
+533 VFTNVP
-539 TGATFTVTENDY
+539 TYATVAVTENDY
-551 TGTNDGYTTSY
+551 TGTNGGYTTSY

-570 GGLKAKLENISAGNH
+570 GGLEAKLENISAGDH
-585 TIAFTNSKDVTPDTG
+585 TIAFTNSKDVIPDTG
-600 ITLHSMPYLLVLA
+600 ITLNSMPYLLVLA

>member
-27 ATPETARAEPPQV
+27 ATPETARAEPPKV

-77 AEPEMASLLDGYAE
+77 AEPEMASLLDGCAE

-121 VNVTIQLPGEIA
+121 VYVTIQLPGEIA
-133 AELQQAQELTLVHC
+133 AELQQAQELTLVHR

-153 TTPQKVESA
+153 TTPKKVESA

-198 ADTYADD
+198 ADTYAND
-205 DYKKYIGTAAIYYLA
+205 DYKNYQGPAAMYYLA
-220 TPDGI
+220 TPDGV
-225 PGSNDI
+225 
-231 GYWKPESDK
+231 PESNETKHWAPTPDE
-240 SDLFGTIK
+240 STLLGQINT
-248 TSGATWEQ
+248 TGAIWQ
-256 IESGTD
+256 KVG
-262 RYGNPVYVDK
+262 GNDK
-272 NITTNVGSYITSW
+272 NIVDNVSKYVVSW
-285 PDGTANGS
+285 PDGSTGSTWTVKRDDANTG
-293 AWTLKRGDPTSGTYF
+293 KNFTYI
-308 TKVLDSIWESYKES
+308 LDSIWSAYADKIKS
-322 IQKATGVS
+322 DTGVKD
-330 SLDKVDVTEI
+330 LTKNDVTEI
-340 TLIPAKISRDNS
+340 TLKPFKISRDNS
-352 TKVDQNYHIDC
+352 TKENQRYHIDC
-363 TISVKCDGVF
+363 TISVKCSKVF
-373 TAKFWVKEPGAE
+373 TAKFWVKEPGATD
-385 NYNPTPVDAKS
+385 YTLVDAKN
-396 YASGSKVEKTGKIE
+396 YKAGSTVTKTTKEE
-410 IGSTKEVNGVT
+410 IGSYKKENGVT

-429 EDDTTHGP
+429 ENDTTHGP
-437 KGKLVSTWPYTPTQ
+437 KGDLVSTWPYTPTP

-488 FSFTLTVKDSNG
+488 FSFTLNVTDSAG
-500 NEITGEMK
+500 NAITGGIK
-508 AKKGSAEEFTIKSG
+508 AKKGSNEETPNIG
-522 NTFTLKDGESI
+522 NGYQFTLKDGENI
-533 TITNIP
+533 VFTNVP
-539 TGATFTVTENDY
+539 TGATVTVTEKDY
-551 TGTNDGYTTSY
+551 TGTNGGYSTSY
-562 VVDNGQST
+562 VAGDGQKMQGREARLT
-570 GGLKAKLENISAGNH
+570 NISAGNH
-585 TIAFTNSKDVTPDTG
+585 TIAFTNSKDVIPDTG

>member
-27 ATPETARAEPPQV
+27 ATPETARAEQPQV

-77 AEPEMASLLDGYAE
+77 AEPEMASLLDGCAE

-133 AELQQAQELTLVHC
+133 AELQQAQELTLVHR

-198 ADTYADD
+198 AKTYDA
-205 DYKKYIGTAAIYYLA
+205 YIYYLA
-220 TPDGI
+220 TPDGV
-225 PGSNDI
+225 
-231 GYWKPESDK
+231 PESNETK
-240 SDLFGTIK
+240 HWAPETNRSTLVGQINTK
-248 TSGATWEQ
+248 GATW
-256 IESGTD
+256 
-262 RYGNPVYVDK
+262 GNNI
-272 NITTNVGSYITSW
+272 NITTNVSSYIKSW
-285 PDGTANGS
+285 PDGSTGS
-293 AWTLKRGDPTSGTYF
+293 TWTVKRGDTNFTYI
-308 TKVLDSIWESYKES
+308 LDSIW
-322 IQKATGVS
+322 KAYASEISKKLNVNLTQT
-330 SLDKVDVTEI
+330 DVTEI
-340 TLIPAKISRDNS
+340 ILTPFKISRANGY
-352 TKVDQNYHIDC
+352 VQYYHIDC
-363 TISVKCDGVF
+363 TIDVKCSGVF
-373 TAKFWVKEPGAE
+373 TAKFWVKEPGATD
-385 NYNPTPVDAKS
+385 YTLVDAKNYKADS
-396 YASGSKVEKTGKIE
+396 TVTKTTKKV
-410 IGSTKEVNGVT
+410 IGSTKVENGVT

-429 EDDTTHGP
+429 ENGDGGA
-437 KGKLVSTWPYTPTQ
+437 KGGLILDNDWSYTPTEP
-451 AQLEDGTV
+451 QLADGTV

-488 FSFTLTVKDSNG
+488 FSFTLNVTDSAG
-500 NEITGEMK
+500 NAITGGIK
-508 AKKGSAEEFTIKSG
+508 AKKSSNEETPSIDNG
-522 NTFTLKDGESI
+522 YQFTLKDGENI
-533 TITNIP
+533 VFTNVP
-539 TGATFTVTENDY
+539 TYATVAVTENDY
-551 TGTNDGYTTSY
+551 TGANGGYSTSY

-570 GGLKAKLENISAGNH
+570 GGLEAKLENISAGNH
-585 TIAFTNSKDVTPDTG
+585 TIAFTNSKDVNPDTG

>member
-27 ATPETARAEPPQV
+27 ATPETARAEQPQV

-77 AEPEMASLLDGYAE
+77 AEPEMASLLDGCAE

-133 AELQQAQELTLVHC
+133 AELQQAQELTLVHR

-198 ADTYADD
+198 ADTYAA
-205 DYKKYIGTAAIYYLA
+205 YIYYLA
-220 TPDGI
+220 TPDGV
-225 PGSNDI
+225 
-231 GYWKPESDK
+231 PESNETK
-240 SDLFGTIK
+240 HWAPGANSSTLKGQINTK
-248 TSGATWEQ
+248 GATWG
-256 IESGTD
+256 GTD
-262 RYGNPVYVDK
+262 NK
-272 NITTNVGSYITSW
+272 NITTNVSSYITSW
-285 PDGTANGS
+285 PDGSTGS
-293 AWTLKRGDPTSGTYF
+293 TWTVKRGDTNFNYI
-308 TKVLDSIWESYKES
+308 LDSIWDAYDDK
-322 IQKATGVS
+322 IKNDTGVEN
-330 SLDKVDVTEI
+330 LTITDVTEI
-340 TLIPAKISRDNS
+340 TLTPFKISRANGGGQD
-352 TKVDQNYHIDC
+352 YHIDC
-363 TISVKCDGVF
+363 TIDVKCSRVF
-373 TAKFWVKEPGAE
+373 TAKFWVKEPGATD
-385 NYNPTPVDAKS
+385 YTLVDAKNYKDDS
-396 YASGSKVEKTGKIE
+396 TVTKTTKKV
-410 IGSTKEVNGVT
+410 IGSTKVVNGVT

-429 EDDTTHGP
+429 ENDDGSA
-437 KGKLVSTWPYTPTQ
+437 KGDLISDSSWPYNPS
-451 AQLEDGTV
+451 AKELADGTV

-488 FSFTLTVKDSNG
+488 FSFTLNVTDSAG
-500 NEITGEMK
+500 KAITGGIK
-508 AKKGSAEEFTIKSG
+508 AKKGSNEETPNIG
-522 NTFTLKDGESI
+522 NGYQFTLKNGENI
-533 TITNIP
+533 VFTNVP
-539 TGATFTVTENDY
+539 TYATVTVTENDY
-551 TGTNDGYTTSY
+551 TGTNGGYSTSY

>member
-77 AEPEMASLLDGYAE
+77 AEPEMASLLDGCAE

-121 VNVTIQLPGEIA
+121 VYVTIQLPGEIA
-133 AELQQAQELTLVHC
+133 AELQQAQELTLVHR

-153 TTPQKVESA
+153 TTPKKVESA

-198 ADTYADD
+198 ADTYAND
-205 DYKKYIGTAAIYYLA
+205 DYTNYQGPAAIYYLA
-220 TPDGI
+220 TPEGV
-225 PGSNDI
+225 PGSNETK
-231 GYWKPESDK
+231 YWAPTSDQ
-240 SDLFGTIK
+240 STLLGQIDT
-248 TSGATWEQ
+248 TGATWQ
-256 IESGTD
+256 KVG
-262 RYGNPVYVDK
+262 GNDK
-272 NITTNVGSYITSW
+272 NIVDKVSEYVVSW
-285 PDGTANGS
+285 PDGSTGS
-293 AWTLKRGDPTSGTYF
+293 TWTVKRDDEKTSDNFTYI
-308 TKVLDSIWESYKES
+308 LNSIWSAYADKIKS
-322 IQKATGVS
+322 DTGVKD
-330 SLDKVDVTEI
+330 LTQADVTEI
-340 TLIPAKISRDNS
+340 TLTPFKISRDNS
-352 TKVDQNYHIDC
+352 TTVNQNYHIDC
-363 TISVKCDGVF
+363 TISVKCSKVF
-373 TAKFWVKEPGAE
+373 TAKFWVKEPGATD
-385 NYNPTPVDAKS
+385 YTLVDAKNYKANS
-396 YASGSKVEKTGKIE
+396 TVTKT
-410 IGSTKEVNGVT
+410 TKEEIDSHKKENGVT

-437 KGKLVSTWPYTPTQ
+437 KGDLVSTWPYTPTEP
-451 AQLEDGTV
+451 QLADGTV

-488 FSFTLTVKDSNG
+488 FSFTLTVKDDSNG

-508 AKKGSAEEFTIKSG
+508 AQKGSAEEFTIKSG

-533 TITNIP
+533 VFTNVP
-539 TGATFTVTENDY
+539 TGATVTVTENDY
-551 TGTNDGYTTSY
+551 TGTNGGYSTSY

-570 GGLKAKLENISAGNH
+570 GGLEAKLENISAGNH
-585 TIAFTNSKDVTPDTG
+585 TIAFTNSKDVIPDTG

>member
-77 AEPEMASLLDGYAE
+77 AEPEMASLLDGCAE

-103 ALDLAFKAQ
+103 ALDLTFKAQ

-133 AELQQAQELTLVHC
+133 AELQQAQELTLVHR

-162 VFADDCAKV
+162 VFADDCTKV

-198 ADTYADD
+198 ADTYDEYDPA
-205 DYKKYIGTAAIYYLA
+205 YIYYLA
-220 TPDGI
+220 TPDGV
-225 PGSNDI
+225 
-231 GYWKPESDK
+231 PESNETK
-240 SDLFGTIK
+240 HWAPGANSSTLKGQINTK
-248 TSGATWEQ
+248 GATWG
-256 IESGTD
+256 GTD
-262 RYGNPVYVDK
+262 NK
-272 NITTNVGSYITSW
+272 NITTNVSSYITSW
-285 PDGTANGS
+285 PDGSTGSTWTVKRDDANTG
-293 AWTLKRGDPTSGTYF
+293 KNFTYI
-308 TKVLDSIWESYKES
+308 LDSIWDAYDDEIKNG
-322 IQKATGVS
+322 TGVKD
-330 SLDKVDVTEI
+330 LTKNDVTEI
-340 TLIPAKISRDNS
+340 TLTPFKISRANGGGQD
-352 TKVDQNYHIDC
+352 YHIDC
-363 TISVKCDGVF
+363 TIDVKCSKVF
-373 TAKFWVKEPGAE
+373 TAKFWVKKPGATD
-385 NYNPTPVDAKS
+385 YTPVDAKN
-396 YASGSKVEKTGKIE
+396 YKAGSTVTKTTKEE
-410 IGSTKEVNGVT
+410 IGSHKKENGVT

-429 EDDTTHGP
+429 ENDTTHGP
-437 KGKLVSTWPYTPTQ
+437 KGDLVSTWPHTPTP

-488 FSFTLTVKDSNG
+488 FSFTLTVKDDSNG

-508 AKKGSAEEFTIKSG
+508 AQKGSAEEFTIKSG

-533 TITNIP
+533 VFTNVP
-539 TGATFTVTENDY
+539 TGATVRVTEKDY
-551 TGTNDGYTTSY
+551 TGANGGYSTSY

-570 GGLKAKLENISAGNH
+570 GGLEAKLENISAGNH
-585 TIAFTNSKDVTPDTG
+585 TIAFTNSKDVSPDTG

-621 WMRRRKRS
+621 WMRRRERS

>member
-27 ATPETARAEPPQV
+27 ATPETARAEQPQV

-77 AEPEMASLLDGYAE
+77 AEPEMASLLDGCAE

-133 AELQQAQELTLVHC
+133 AELQQAQELTLVHR

-198 ADTYADD
+198 ADTYAA
-205 DYKKYIGTAAIYYLA
+205 YIYYLA
-220 TPDGI
+220 TPDGV
-225 PGSNDI
+225 
-231 GYWKPESDK
+231 PESNETKHWAPGANSSTLVGQINTKD
-240 SDLFGTIK
+240 
-248 TSGATWEQ
+248 ATWG
-256 IESGTD
+256 GTD
-262 RYGNPVYVDK
+262 NK
-272 NITTNVGSYITSW
+272 NITTNVSSYITSW
-285 PDGTANGS
+285 PDGSTGS
-293 AWTLKRGDPTSGTYF
+293 TWTVKRDDENTGKNFTYI
-308 TKVLDSIWESYKES
+308 LDSIWDTYDDE
-322 IQKATGVS
+322 IRNGTGVKD
-330 SLDKVDVTEI
+330 LTKTDVTEI
-340 TLIPAKISRDNS
+340 TLTPFKISRANGGGQD
-352 TKVDQNYHIDC
+352 YHIDC
-363 TISVKCDGVF
+363 TIDVKCSGVF
-373 TAKFWVKEPGAE
+373 TAKFWVKEPGATD
-385 NYNPTPVDAKS
+385 YTLVDAKN
-396 YASGSKVEKTGKIE
+396 YKAGSTVTKTTITKAT
-410 IGSTKEVNGVT
+410 IGSTKVVNGVT

-437 KGKLVSTWPYTPTQ
+437 KGDLVFTWPYTPTP

-488 FSFTLTVKDSNG
+488 FSFTLTVKDDSNG

-508 AKKGSAEEFTIKSG
+508 AQKGSAEEFTIKSG
-522 NTFTLKDGESI
+522 NTFTLKDGENI
-533 TITNIP
+533 VFTNVP
-539 TGATFTVTENDY
+539 TGATVTVTENDC
-551 TGTNDGYTTSY
+551 TGTNGGYTTSY
-562 VVDNGQST
+562 VADDGRKMQGREARLT
-570 GGLKAKLENISAGNH
+570 NISAGNH
-585 TIAFTNSKDVTPDTG
+585 TIAFTNSKDGTPDTG

>member
-27 ATPETARAEPPQV
+27 ATPETARAEQPQV

-77 AEPEMASLLDGYAE
+77 AEPEMASLLDGCAE

-98 GERIA
+98 GERIV

-133 AELQQAQELTLVHC
+133 AELQQAQELTLVHR

-162 VFADDCAKV
+162 VFADDCTKV

-198 ADTYADD
+198 AKTYDA
-205 DYKKYIGTAAIYYLA
+205 YIYYLA
-220 TPDGI
+220 TPDGV
-225 PGSNDI
+225 
-231 GYWKPESDK
+231 PESNETEHWAPGRN
-240 SDLFGTIK
+240 SSTLVGQINPE
-248 TSGATWEQ
+248 GATW
-256 IESGTD
+256 
-262 RYGNPVYVDK
+262 GNNI
-272 NITTNVGSYITSW
+272 NITTNVSSYIKSW
-285 PDGTANGS
+285 PDGSTGS
-293 AWTLKRGDPTSGTYF
+293 TWTVKRDHTNFNYI
-308 TKVLDSIWESYKES
+308 LDSIWDAYASE
-322 IQKATGVS
+322 IRQKLNVNVEQG
-330 SLDKVDVTEI
+330 DVTEI
-340 TLIPAKISRDNS
+340 ILTPFKISRANGYP
-352 TKVDQNYHIDC
+352 QYYHIDC
-363 TISVKCDGVF
+363 TIDVKCREVF
-373 TAKFWVKEPGAE
+373 TAKFWVKEPGATD
-385 NYNPTPVDAKS
+385 YALVDAKNYKADS
-396 YASGSKVEKTGKIE
+396 TVTKTTKKV
-410 IGSTKEVNGVT
+410 IGSTKVENGVT

-429 EDDTTHGP
+429 ENGDGGA
-437 KGKLVSTWPYTPTQ
+437 KGGLIPVSDWSYTPTEP
-451 AQLEDGTV
+451 QLADGTV

-467 MYSQVTVSKTVTG
+467 IYSQVTVSKTVTG
-480 ALGDKAKE
+480 ALGDKGKE
-488 FSFTLTVKDSNG
+488 FNFTLTVKDSTG
-500 NEITGEMK
+500 SAITSDMK
-508 AKKGSAEEFTIKSG
+508 AKKGTDAETTINSG
-522 NTFTLKDGESI
+522 DTFTLKDGENI
-533 TITNIP
+533 VFTNVP
-539 TGATFTVTENDY
+539 TYATVTVTEYDY
-551 TGTNDGYTTSY
+551 TGANGGYSTSY

-570 GGLKAKLENISAGNH
+570 GGLEAKLENISAGNH
-585 TIAFTNSKDVTPDTG
+585 TIAFTNSKDVIPDTG
-600 ITLHSMPYLLVLA
+600 ITLNSMPYLLVLA

>member
-27 ATPETARAEPPQV
+27 ATPETARAEQPQV

-77 AEPEMASLLDGYAE
+77 AEPEMASLLDGCAE
-91 PEAAGEY
+91 PEAAGKY

-133 AELQQAQELTLVHC
+133 AELQQAQELTLVHR

-162 VFADDCAKV
+162 VFADDCTKV

-198 ADTYADD
+198 ADTYAA
-205 DYKKYIGTAAIYYLA
+205 YIYYLA
-220 TPDGI
+220 TPDGV
-225 PGSNDI
+225 
-231 GYWKPESDK
+231 PESNETK
-240 SDLFGTIK
+240 HWAPGANSSTLKGQINTK
-248 TSGATWEQ
+248 GATWG
-256 IESGTD
+256 GTD
-262 RYGNPVYVDK
+262 NK
-272 NITTNVGSYITSW
+272 NITTNVSSYITSW
-285 PDGTANGS
+285 PDGSTGS
-293 AWTLKRGDPTSGTYF
+293 TWTVKRDDENTGKNFTYI
-308 TKVLDSIWESYKES
+308 LDSIWDAYDDE
-322 IQKATGVS
+322 IRNGTGVKD
-330 SLDKVDVTEI
+330 LTQADVTEI
-340 TLIPAKISRDNS
+340 TLTPFKISRANGGGQD
-352 TKVDQNYHIDC
+352 YHIDC
-363 TISVKCDGVF
+363 TIDVKCRGVF
-373 TAKFWVKEPGAE
+373 TAKFWVKEPGATDYTLVYAK
-385 NYNPTPVDAKS
+385 NYKAD
-396 YASGSKVEKTGKIE
+396 SKVTKTTKEE
-410 IGSTKEVNGVT
+410 IGSYKKENGVT

-429 EDDTTHGP
+429 ENDTTHGP
-437 KGKLVSTWPYTPTQ
+437 KGDLVSTWPHTPTP

-488 FSFTLTVKDSNG
+488 FSFNLTVKDDSNG

-508 AKKGSAEEFTIKSG
+508 AQKGSAEEFTIKSG
-522 NTFTLKDGESI
+522 NTFTLKNGENI
-533 TITNIP
+533 VFTNVP
-539 TGATFTVTENDY
+539 TGAIVTVTENDY
-551 TGTNDGYTTSY
+551 TGTNGGYTTSY
-562 VVDNGQST
+562 VIDNGS
-570 GGLKAKLENISAGNH
+570 SAQGREATLGSIDSNNH

>member
-27 ATPETARAEPPQV
+27 ATPETARAEQPQV

-77 AEPEMASLLDGYAE
+77 AEPEMASLLDGCAE

-133 AELQQAQELTLVHC
+133 AELQQAQELTLVHR

-162 VFADDCAKV
+162 VFADDCTKV

-184 ATVPQDADGDNSNQ
+184 ATVPQDADGDNSDQ

-205 DYKKYIGTAAIYYLA
+205 DYKNYQGKAAIYYLA
-220 TPDGI
+220 TPDGV
-225 PGSNDI
+225 PGSNETK
-231 GYWKPESDK
+231 YWAPTADK
-240 SDLFGTIK
+240 STLLGQINT
-248 TSGATWEQ
+248 TGAAWQ
-256 IESGTD
+256 KVGGS
-262 RYGNPVYVDK
+262 DK
-272 NITTNVGSYITSW
+272 NIVDNVSQYVDSW
-285 PDGTANGS
+285 PDGSTGS
-293 AWTLKRGDPTSGTYF
+293 TWTVKRDDEKTSDNFTYI
-308 TKVLDSIWESYKES
+308 LNSIWSAYADKIKS
-322 IQKATGVS
+322 DTGVKD
-330 SLDKVDVTEI
+330 LTQADVTEI
-340 TLIPAKISRDNS
+340 TLTPFKISRDNS
-352 TKVDQNYHIDC
+352 TTVNQNYHIDC
-363 TISVKCDGVF
+363 TISVKCSKVF
-373 TAKFWVKEPGAE
+373 TAKFWVREPGATD
-385 NYNPTPVDAKS
+385 YTLVDAKN
-396 YASGSKVEKTGKIE
+396 YKADSKVTKTTKEE
-410 IGSTKEVNGVT
+410 IGSYKKENGVT

-437 KGKLVSTWPYTPTQ
+437 KGDLVSAWPYTPTEP
-451 AQLEDGTV
+451 QLADGTV

-480 ALGDKAKE
+480 ALGDKAKA
-488 FSFTLTVKDSNG
+488 FSFTLTVKDDSNG

-508 AKKGSAEEFTIKSG
+508 AQKGSAEEFTIKSG

-533 TITNIP
+533 VFTNVP
-539 TGATFTVTENDY
+539 TGATVAVTENDY
-551 TGTNDGYTTSY
+551 TGANGGYSTSY
-562 VVDNGQST
+562 VAGDGQKMQGREARLT
-570 GGLKAKLENISAGNH
+570 NISAGNH
-585 TIAFTNSKDVTPDTG
+585 TIAFTNSKDVIPDTG

>member
-27 ATPETARAEPPQV
+27 ATPETARAEQPQV

-77 AEPEMASLLDGYAE
+77 AEPEMASLLDGCAE

-112 DQEVEPDGT
+112 DQEVEPDGI

-133 AELQQAQELTLVHC
+133 AELQQAQELTLVHR

-198 ADTYADD
+198 ADTYDEYD
-205 DYKKYIGTAAIYYLA
+205 RNGYEGAAYIYYLA
-220 TPDGI
+220 TPDG
-225 PGSNDI
+225 
-231 GYWKPESDK
+231 KPESN
-240 SDLFGTIK
+240 K
-248 TSGATWEQ
+248 TSEWAPGANSSKLVGQINTNGATWG
-256 IESGTD
+256 GTD
-262 RYGNPVYVDK
+262 NK
-272 NITTNVGSYITSW
+272 NITTNVSSYITSW
-285 PDGTANGS
+285 PDGSTGSTWTVKSGDANTG
-293 AWTLKRGDPTSGTYF
+293 KNFTYI
-308 TKVLDSIWESYKES
+308 LDSIWEAYDDEIK
-322 IQKATGVS
+322 KDTGVEN
-330 SLDKVDVTEI
+330 LTKTDVTEI
-340 TLIPAKISRDNS
+340 TLTPFKISRDNGGGQ
-352 TKVDQNYHIDC
+352 DYHIDC
-363 TISVKCDGVF
+363 TIDVKCSEVF
-373 TAKFWVKEPGAE
+373 TAKFWVKKPGATD
-385 NYNPTPVDAKS
+385 YTLVDAKNYKDDS
-396 YASGSKVEKTGKIE
+396 TVTKTTNEE
-410 IGSTKEVNGVT
+410 IGSHKKENGVT

-429 EDDTTHGP
+429 ENDTTHGP
-437 KGKLVSTWPYTPTQ
+437 KGDLVSTWPHTPTP

-488 FSFTLTVKDSNG
+488 FSFTLTVKDDSNG

-508 AKKGSAEEFTIKSG
+508 AQKGSAEEFTIKSG

-533 TITNIP
+533 VFTNVP
-539 TGATFTVTENDY
+539 TGATVTVTENDY
-551 TGTNDGYTTSY
+551 TGTNGGYSTSY

-570 GGLKAKLENISAGNH
+570 GGLEAKLENISAGNH
-585 TIAFTNSKDVTPDTG
+585 TIAFTNSKDVRPDTG

>member
-77 AEPEMASLLDGYAE
+77 AEPEMASLLDGCAE

-133 AELQQAQELTLVHC
+133 AELQQAQELTLVHR

-198 ADTYADD
+198 ADTDD
-205 DYKKYIGTAAIYYLA
+205 AYIYYLA
-220 TPDGI
+220 TPDG
-225 PGSNDI
+225 D
-231 GYWKPESDK
+231 PESNETK
-240 SDLFGTIK
+240 HWAPKPNRSTLKGQINTK
-248 TSGATWEQ
+248 GATWG
-256 IESGTD
+256 GT
-262 RYGNPVYVDK
+262 GNK
-272 NITTNVGSYITSW
+272 NITTNVSSYITSW
-285 PDGTANGS
+285 PDGSTGS
-293 AWTLKRGDPTSGTYF
+293 TWTVKRDDENTGKNFTYI
-308 TKVLDSIWESYKES
+308 LDSIWDAYDDE
-322 IQKATGVS
+322 IRNGTGVKD
-330 SLDKVDVTEI
+330 LTKTDVTEI
-340 TLIPAKISRDNS
+340 ILTPFKISRANGGGQD
-352 TKVDQNYHIDC
+352 YHIDC
-363 TISVKCDGVF
+363 TIDVKCSKVF
-373 TAKFWVKEPGAE
+373 TAKFWVKKPGATD
-385 NYNPTPVDAKS
+385 YTFVDAKNYKADS
-396 YASGSKVEKTGKIE
+396 TVTKTTNEE
-410 IGSTKEVNGVT
+410 IGSHKKENGVT

-429 EDDTTHGP
+429 ENDTTHGP
-437 KGKLVSTWPYTPTQ
+437 KGDLVSTWPHTPTP

-488 FSFTLTVKDSNG
+488 FSFTLTVKDDSNG

-508 AKKGSAEEFTIKSG
+508 AQKGSAEEFTIKSG

-533 TITNIP
+533 VFTNVP
-539 TGATFTVTENDY
+539 TGATVTVTENDY
-551 TGTNDGYTTSY
+551 TGTNGGYSTSY

-570 GGLKAKLENISAGNH
+570 GGLEAKLENISAGNH
-585 TIAFTNSKDVTPDTG
+585 TIAFTNSKDVRPDTG

>member
-27 ATPETARAEPPQV
+27 ATPETARAEQPQV

-77 AEPEMASLLDGYAE
+77 AEPEMASLLDGCAE

-133 AELQQAQELTLVHC
+133 AELQQAQELTLVHR

-153 TTPQKVESA
+153 TTPKKVESA

-198 ADTYADD
+198 ADTYAND
-205 DYKKYIGTAAIYYLA
+205 DYTNYQGPAAIYYLA
-220 TPDGI
+220 TPEGV
-225 PGSNDI
+225 PGSNETK
-231 GYWKPESDK
+231 YWAPTSDQ
-240 SDLFGTIK
+240 STLLGQIDT
-248 TSGATWEQ
+248 TGATWQ
-256 IESGTD
+256 KVG
-262 RYGNPVYVDK
+262 GNDK
-272 NITTNVGSYITSW
+272 NIVDKVSEYVVSW
-285 PDGTANGS
+285 PDGSTGS
-293 AWTLKRGDPTSGTYF
+293 TWTVKRDDEKTSDNFTYI
-308 TKVLDSIWESYKES
+308 LNSIWSAYADKIKS
-322 IQKATGVS
+322 DTGVKD
-330 SLDKVDVTEI
+330 LTQADVTEI
-340 TLIPAKISRDNS
+340 TLTPFKISRDNS
-352 TKVDQNYHIDC
+352 TTVNQNYHIDC
-363 TISVKCDGVF
+363 TISVKCSKVF
-373 TAKFWVKEPGAE
+373 TAKFWVKEPGATD
-385 NYNPTPVDAKS
+385 YTLVDAKNYKANS
-396 YASGSKVEKTGKIE
+396 TVTKT
-410 IGSTKEVNGVT
+410 TKEEIDSHKKENGVT

-437 KGKLVSTWPYTPTQ
+437 KGDLVSTWPYTPTEP
-451 AQLEDGTV
+451 QLADGTV

-488 FSFTLTVKDSNG
+488 FSFTLTVKDDSNG

-508 AKKGSAEEFTIKSG
+508 AQKGSAEEFTIKSG

-533 TITNIP
+533 VFTNVP
-539 TGATFTVTENDY
+539 TGATVTVTENDY
-551 TGTNDGYTTSY
+551 TGTNGGYSTSY

-570 GGLKAKLENISAGNH
+570 GGLEAKLENISAGNH
-585 TIAFTNSKDVTPDTG
+585 TIAFTNSKDVIPDTG

>member
-27 ATPETARAEPPQV
+27 ATPETARAEQPQV

-77 AEPEMASLLDGYAE
+77 AEPEMASLLDGCAE

-133 AELQQAQELTLVHC
+133 AELQQAQELTLVHR

-184 ATVPQDADGDNSNQ
+184 ATVPQDADGDNSDQ
-198 ADTYADD
+198 VDTYDA
-205 DYKKYIGTAAIYYLA
+205 YIYYLA
-220 TPDGI
+220 TPDGV
-225 PGSNDI
+225 
-231 GYWKPESDK
+231 PESNETK
-240 SDLFGTIK
+240 HWAPGRNSSTLVGQINTE
-248 TSGATWEQ
+248 GATWG
-256 IESGTD
+256 GT
-262 RYGNPVYVDK
+262 NNI
-272 NITTNVGSYITSW
+272 NITTNVSSYIKSW
-285 PDGTANGS
+285 PDGSTGS
-293 AWTLKRGDPTSGTYF
+293 TWTVKRDHTNFNYI
-308 TKVLDSIWESYKES
+308 LNSIWDAYDDEIKND
-322 IQKATGVS
+322 TGVEN
-330 SLDKVDVTEI
+330 LMITDVTEI
-340 TLIPAKISRDNS
+340 TLTPFKISRANGGG
-352 TKVDQNYHIDC
+352 QNYHIDC
-363 TISVKCDGVF
+363 TIDVKCSGVF
-373 TAKFWVKEPGAE
+373 TAKFWVKEPGATD
-385 NYNPTPVDAKS
+385 YTLVDAKNYKADS
-396 YASGSKVEKTGKIE
+396 TVTKTTKKV
-410 IGSTKEVNGVT
+410 IGSTKVENGVT

-429 EDDTTHGP
+429 ENGDGGA
-437 KGKLVSTWPYTPTQ
+437 KGGLIPDSDWSYTPTEP
-451 AQLEDGTV
+451 QLADGTV

-488 FSFTLTVKDSNG
+488 FSFTLNVTDSAG
-500 NEITGEMK
+500 NAITGGIK
-508 AKKGSAEEFTIKSG
+508 AKKGSNEETPNIG
-522 NTFTLKDGESI
+522 NGYQFTLKDGENI
-533 TITNIP
+533 VFTNVP
-539 TGATFTVTENDY
+539 TGATVAVTENDY
-551 TGTNDGYTTSY
+551 TGTNGGYTTSY

-570 GGLKAKLENISAGNH
+570 GGLEAKLENISAGNH

>member
-27 ATPETARAEPPQV
+27 ATPETARAEQPQV

-77 AEPEMASLLDGYAE
+77 AEPEMASLLDGCAE

-133 AELQQAQELTLVHC
+133 AELQQAQELTLVHR

-198 ADTYADD
+198 ADTYDA
-205 DYKKYIGTAAIYYLA
+205 YIYYLA
-220 TPDGI
+220 TPDGV
-225 PGSNDI
+225 
-231 GYWKPESDK
+231 PESNETEHWAPGRNSSK
-240 SDLFGTIK
+240 LVGQINTE
-248 TSGATWEQ
+248 GATWG
-256 IESGTD
+256 GT
-262 RYGNPVYVDK
+262 NNI
-272 NITTNVGSYITSW
+272 NITTNVSSYIKSW
-285 PDGTANGS
+285 PDGSTGS
-293 AWTLKRGDPTSGTYF
+293 TWTVKRGDTNFTYI
-308 TKVLDSIWESYKES
+308 LDSIW
-322 IQKATGVS
+322 KAYASEISKKLNVNLTQT
-330 SLDKVDVTEI
+330 DVTEI
-340 TLIPAKISRDNS
+340 ILIPFKISRANGS
-352 TKVDQNYHIDC
+352 VQYYHIDC
-363 TISVKCDGVF
+363 TIDVKCSGVF
-373 TAKFWVKEPGAE
+373 TAKFWVKEPGATD
-385 NYNPTPVDAKS
+385 YTLVDAKNYKADS
-396 YASGSKVEKTGKIE
+396 TVTKTTITKAT
-410 IGSTKEVNGVT
+410 IGSQKVVNGVT
-421 YVLTGWYA
+421 YVLTGWYPENDEGVA
-429 EDDTTHGP
+429 RG
-437 KGKLVSTWPYTPTQ
+437 STPIDEENGWPYIPNDTE
-451 AQLEDGTV
+451 LEDGTV

-488 FSFTLTVKDSNG
+488 FSFTLNVTDSAG
-500 NEITGEMK
+500 KAITGGIK
-508 AKKGSAEEFTIKSG
+508 AKKGSNEETPNIG
-522 NTFTLKDGESI
+522 NGYQFTLKDGENI
-533 TITNIP
+533 VFTNVP
-539 TGATFTVTENDY
+539 TYATVTVTEYDY
-551 TGTNDGYTTSY
+551 TGAYGGYSTSY

-570 GGLKAKLENISAGNH
+570 GGLKAKLENIDSNNH